1 MILPHKFQDAEKFNL
16 QFSDFSEITETADKL
31 RWLRY
36 QKGLRQR
43 DVADYAGI
51 YRSTYIHYEEYGKD
65 FYSPKHMEKIAQLF
79 EVPVERLL
87 DDYNLFLRNGQGK
100 QIKAIRMKLG
110 LTQREYADKP
120 YVAVNGNV
128 PYFTESELTDQSYEY
143 YSNLD
148 ALGRCGTACA
158 SIGQDL
164 MPTESRGSIGM
175 VKPSGWHTVRYDD
188 LVDGKYLY
196 NRCHLIGYQLTGENA
211 NTKNLITGTRYLNIE
226 GMLPFENMVADYVK
240 ENGNHVMYRVTPI
253 FEGDNL
259 LANGVLMEGYS
270 VEDKG
275 AGVSYCVF
283 AYNVQP
289 GIEIDYAT
297 GESKLADSAQQEEQK
312 TATVT
317 STPSPEPE
325 KQEPATGSEASQADY
340 ILNTNTKKFHYPTC
354 SSVND
359 MKEKNKQEF
368 FGTRDEAISNGY
380 SPCGRCKP

>member
-1 MILPHKFQDAEKFNL
+1 
-16 QFSDFSEITETADKL
+16 
-31 RWLRY
+31 
-36 QKGLRQR
+36 
-43 DVADYAGI
+43 
-51 YRSTYIHYEEYGKD
+51 
-65 FYSPKHMEKIAQLF
+65 
-79 EVPVERLL
+79 
-87 DDYNLFLRNGQGK
+87 
-100 QIKAIRMKLG
+100 
-110 LTQREYADKP
+110 
-120 YVAVNGNV
+120 
-128 PYFTESELTDQSYEY
+128 
-143 YSNLD
+143 
-148 ALGRCGTACA
+148 
-158 SIGQDL
+158 
-164 MPTESRGSIGM
+164 MPTEERGSIGM
-175 VKPSGWHTVRYDD
+175 VKPTGWHTVRYDD

-226 GMLPFENMVADYVK
+226 GMLPFENMVADYIQ
-240 ENGNHVMYRVTPI
+240 ETNNHVLYRVTPI
-253 FEGDNL
+253 FEGNNL

-275 AGVSYCVF
+275 AGISYCVF

-297 GESKLADSAQQEEQK
+297 GESKLSDGVKQDEQK
-312 TATVT
+312 PATVT
-317 STPSPEPE
+317 PAPSPEPE